1 MGSISGITM
10 KIILKQACEEDCPDI
25 LRIQQK
31 SFAHLLEKYQD
42 YDTNP
47 GAESLEKILGRFIQ
61 PFTTYY
67 FILLEGAVIGMLRVC
82 DFQDRCR
89 LSPIFILPEYWGRGY
104 AQQAMREM
112 ENLYPDTIIW
122 ELDTIAQEEKLCH
135 LYEKMGYRRTGE
147 YEKINDRM
155 TLVYYRKKP
164 PVR

>member
-10 KIILKQACEEDCPDI
+10 KTILKQACEEDCPDI

-89 LSPIFILPEYWGRGY
+89 LSPICILPEYWGRGY

-112 ENLYPDTIIW
+112 ENLYPDAKIW
-122 ELDTIAQEEKLCH
+122 ELETIAQEEKLCH
-135 LYEKMGYRRTGE
+135 LYEKMGYLPTGKQKRLKDGMDIKF
-147 YEKINDRM
+147 YEKKR
-155 TLVYYRKKP
+155 L
-164 PVR
+164 